1 MRKEDYE
8 TVVLDGEVRLK
19 NTIDGDVVDG
29 EFSLKDVIDGEAY
42 EVLKVSGGTN
52 NYEVLINKPRIESVE
67 LIGNKTFEELGLV
80 ELDGDDLIRILK
92 D

>member
-8 TVVLDGEVRLK
+8 TVV
-19 NTIDGDVVDG
+19 IDG
-29 EFSLKDVIDGEAY
+29 EFSLKNVIDGEAC
-42 EVLKVSGGTN
+42 EIQRVSK
-52 NYEVLINKPRIESVE
+52 NYEVLINKPQINSVE

>member
-8 TVVLDGEVRLK
+8 TVV
-19 NTIDGDVVDG
+19 IDG
-29 EFSLKDVIDGEAY
+29 EFNLKNVIDGEVY
-42 EVLKVSGGTN
+42 EVQKVSK
-52 NYEVLINKPRIESVE
+52 NYEVLINKPQINSVE

>member
-8 TVVLDGEVRLK
+8 TVV
-19 NTIDGDVVDG
+19 IDG
-29 EFSLKDVIDGEAY
+29 EFNLKNVIDGEAY
-42 EVLKVSGGTN
+42 EVQKVSK
-52 NYEVLINKPRIESVE
+52 NYEVLINKPQINSVE

>member
-8 TVVLDGEVRLK
+8 TVV
-19 NTIDGDVVDG
+19 IDG
-29 EFSLKDVIDGEAY
+29 EFSLKNVIDGEVY
-42 EVLKVSGGTN
+42 EVQKVSK
-52 NYEVLINKPRIESVE
+52 NYEVLINKPQINSVE

>member
-8 TVVLDGEVRLK
+8 TVV
-19 NTIDGDVVDG
+19 IDG
-29 EFSLKDVIDGEAY
+29 EFSLKNVIDGEVY
-42 EVLKVSGGTN
+42 EVQRVSK
-52 NYEVLINKPRIESVE
+52 NYEVLINKPQINSVE

>member
-1 MRKEDYE
+1 MHKEDYE
-8 TVVLDGEVRLK
+8 IVVIDGEFNLK
-19 NTIDGDVVDG
+19 NAIDGEMGEAGLRNTIDGEV
-29 EFSLKDVIDGEAY
+29 Y

-67 LIGNKTFEELGLV
+67 LIGNKTFEELGLL
-80 ELDGDDLIRILK
+80 ELDGEDLINILR

>member
-8 TVVLDGEVRLK
+8 TVV
-19 NTIDGDVVDG
+19 IDG
-29 EFSLKDVIDGEAY
+29 EFSLKNVIDGEAY
-42 EVLKVSGGTN
+42 EVQKVSK
-52 NYEVLINKPRIESVE
+52 NYEVLINKPQINSVE